1 MTLNI
6 QAILSNKNKAGDVIL
21 PDFKLHYKAIDNK
34 SVFFWHKSR
43 LTDQWNRI
51 ESPKINSGMYTQFF
65 TQKPRIYSR
74 KDKVFSKWSWEKWI
88 ALCKGITGLM
98 CHTMHKYKFKVD

>member
-6 QAILSNKNKAGDVIL
+6 QAILSNKNKAGDFIL
-21 PDFKLHYKAIDNK
+21 PDFKLHYKAIEIK

-51 ESPKINSGMYTQFF
+51 ENPEINSCMYTQFF
-65 TQKPRIYSR
+65 TQKPRIHSR
-74 KDKVFSKWSWEKWI
+74 KGQPLK
-88 ALCKGITGLM
+88 
-98 CHTMHKYKFKVD
+98 